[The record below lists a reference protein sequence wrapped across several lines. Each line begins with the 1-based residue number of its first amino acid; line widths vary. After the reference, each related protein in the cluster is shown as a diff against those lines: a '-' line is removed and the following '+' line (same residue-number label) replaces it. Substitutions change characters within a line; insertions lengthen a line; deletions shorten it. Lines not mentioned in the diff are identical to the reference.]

1 MGNNARTNSY
11 KYCYCLRLALT
22 HSTMIK
28 RLRPLGLLLAFVLA
42 LSPTPAQA
50 LDKLA
55 PGAIAATFQSLSDSK
70 FLADPSMILV
80 DTKTGEIVFERNST
94 QARKPASVIK
104 LLSATSVLSYI
115 DAQKVFNTNIF
126 LGTDPGTIVINGEYD
141 PWVSMIQSQAE
152 KMGRTSLPRL
162 GFNTINRYK
171 EITGK
176 KATRLKILYTGL
188 FPQDLANYQA
198 FLKKRGIRTTA
209 EKITPEDALL
219 KSADP
224 LVLSVSPTLET
235 MVKWTILWS
244 DNVLAERLARL
255 AAVTSG
261 QAFNTQGVEN
271 TFHTVLTS
279 FGIDPD
285 KIEVSDG
292 SGLSKQNRVTAK
304 AIADLL
310 MKIRNEPKYASIY
323 DGLPI
328 GGVSGTLQNRFLTTA
343 PQAVGLVHA
352 KTGTLSGTVSLA
364 GYVDSEDRQYIFV
377 AIADKIPRRY
387 SASERARD
395 TLDRILG
402 KIAAPIFPE
411 LVPVPTPVTTV

>member
-1 MGNNARTNSY
+1 
-11 KYCYCLRLALT
+11 
-22 HSTMIK
+22 MIK
-28 RLRPLGLLLAFVLA
+28 RLRPLGFLLALA
-42 LSPTPAQA
+42 LVISATPAQA
-50 LDKLA
+50 LEKLA
-55 PGAIAATFQSLSDSK
+55 PSAIPKVFQNLSNSK
-70 FLADPSMILV
+70 FLADPSMIVV
-80 DTKTGEIVFERNST
+80 DAMTGEVIFERNST

-115 DAQKVFNTNIF
+115 DSQKVFNTNIYK
-126 LGTDPGTIVINGEYD
+126 GVDPGTIVINGEYD
-141 PWVSMIQSQAE
+141 PWISMIQSQAQ

-162 GFNTINRYK
+162 GFNTINRYNELAGAEAK
-171 EITGK
+171 
-176 KATRLKILYTGL
+176 RLKILYTGL
-188 FPQDLANYQA
+188 FPQDLANLQA

-209 EKITPEDALL
+209 EKITPDDALL
-219 KSADP
+219 QSAEP
-224 LVLSVSPTLET
+224 LVLSASPTLET
-235 MVKWTILWS
+235 MVKWTLLWS
-244 DNVLAERLARL
+244 DNVLAERLALL
-255 AAVTSG
+255 AAITSG
-261 QAFNTQGVEN
+261 ETFNTQGVEN
-271 TFHTVLTS
+271 TFHTVLTN

-285 KIEVSDG
+285 KIEVADG

-310 MKIRNEPKYASIY
+310 MKIRNDPKYVSVY
-323 DGLPI
+323 EGLPI
-328 GGVSGTLQNRFLTTA
+328 GGVSGTLQKRFLTTA
-343 PQAVGLVHA
+343 PQAVGLVRG

-411 LVPVPTPVTTV
+411 LLPVTTT

>member
-1 MGNNARTNSY
+1 MGNNAWTNSC

-22 HSTMIK
+22 NSTMIK

-188 FPQDLANYQA
+188 FPQDLANFQA

-209 EKITPEDALL
+209 EKITPEDAFL

>member
-1 MGNNARTNSY
+1 
-11 KYCYCLRLALT
+11 
-22 HSTMIK
+22 MIK
-28 RLRPLGLLLAFVLA
+28 RLRPLGILLAFALA
-42 LSPTPAQA
+42 ISFTPAQA
-50 LDKLA
+50 FEKLA
-55 PGAIAATFQSLSDSK
+55 PSSIPKVFQTLSSSK

-80 DTKTGEIVFERNST
+80 DAKTGEVVFERNST
-94 QARKPASVIK
+94 QARKPASVMK
-104 LLSATSVLSYI
+104 LLSATSVLTYL
-115 DAQKVFNTNIF
+115 DAQKVFNTNIYK
-126 LGTDPGTIVINGEYD
+126 GVNPGTIVIQGEYD
-141 PWVSMIQSQAE
+141 PWISLIQSQAT
-152 KMGRTSLPRL
+152 KMDRTSLPRL
-162 GFNTINRYK
+162 GFNTINKYR

-176 KATRLKILYTGL
+176 KAKKLKILYTGL
-188 FPQDLANYQA
+188 FPQDLANLQA

-209 EKITPEDALL
+209 ERIKVDDAIVQ
-219 KSADP
+219 SAEP
-224 LVLSVSPTLET
+224 LVQSVSPTLET
-235 MVKWTILWS
+235 MVKWTLTWS

-255 AAVTSG
+255 ASVTSG
-261 QAFNTQGVEN
+261 EAFNDEGIAS
-271 TFHTVLTS
+271 TFHTVLTN

-285 KIEVSDG
+285 KLEVSDG

-304 AIADLL
+304 AIAELL
-310 MKIRNEPKYASIY
+310 IKIRNDSKFASIY

-411 LVPVPTPVTTV
+411 LIPVTTT

>member
-1 MGNNARTNSY
+1 
-11 KYCYCLRLALT
+11 
-22 HSTMIK
+22 MIN
-28 RLRPLGLLLAFVLA
+28 RLRPLGLLLAFA
-42 LSPTPAQA
+42 LTLSAAPAQA
-50 LDKLA
+50 LEKLA
-55 PGAIAATFQSLSDSK
+55 PGAIPSVFQALSNSK
-70 FLADPSMILV
+70 FLADPSMILM
-80 DTKTGEIVFERNST
+80 DAKTGEIVFERNST

-115 DAQKVFNTNIF
+115 DAQKVFNTNIYKSV
-126 LGTDPGTIVINGEYD
+126 DPGTIVINGEYD
-141 PWVSMIQSQAE
+141 PWISLIQSQAE

-162 GFNTINRYK
+162 GFNTINRYN
-171 EITGK
+171 ELTDA
-176 KATRLKILYTGL
+176 KAKRLKILYTGL
-188 FPQDLANYQA
+188 FPQDLANFQA
-198 FLKKRGIRTTA
+198 FLKKRGIRTTV
-209 EKITPEDALL
+209 ERITTEEALL
-219 KSADP
+219 QSAEP
-224 LVLSVSPTLET
+224 LVLSASPTLET
-235 MVKWTILWS
+235 MVKWTLLWS

-261 QAFNTQGVEN
+261 ERFSSEGVAV
-271 TFHTVLTS
+271 TFHTVLTN

-310 MKIRNEPKYASIY
+310 LKIRNDPKYASIY

-328 GGVSGTLQNRFLTTA
+328 GGVSGTLQKRFLTTA

-411 LVPVPTPVTTV
+411 LIPVTTT

>member
-1 MGNNARTNSY
+1 
-11 KYCYCLRLALT
+11 
-22 HSTMIK
+22 MIK
-28 RLRPLGLLLAFVLA
+28 RLRPLGFLLALA
-42 LSPTPAQA
+42 LVISATPAQA
-50 LDKLA
+50 LEKLA
-55 PGAIAATFQSLSDSK
+55 PSAIPKVFQNLSNSK
-70 FLADPSMILV
+70 FLADPSMIVV
-80 DTKTGEIVFERNST
+80 DAMTGEVIFERNST

-115 DAQKVFNTNIF
+115 DSQKVFNTNIYK
-126 LGTDPGTIVINGEYD
+126 GVDPGTIVINGEYD
-141 PWVSMIQSQAE
+141 PWISMIQSQAE

-162 GFNTINRYK
+162 GFNTINRYN
-171 EITGK
+171 ELADA
-176 KATRLKILYTGL
+176 KAKRLKILYTGL
-188 FPQDLANYQA
+188 FPQDLANLQA

-209 EKITPEDALL
+209 QKITPEDALL
-219 KSADP
+219 QSVEP

-235 MVKWTILWS
+235 MVKWTLLWS

-255 AAVTSG
+255 AAITSG
-261 QAFNTQGVEN
+261 ETFNTQGVEN
-271 TFHTVLTS
+271 TFHTVLTN

-285 KIEVSDG
+285 KIEVADG

-310 MKIRNEPKYASIY
+310 MKIRNDPKYVSVY
-323 DGLPI
+323 EGLPI
-328 GGVSGTLQNRFLTTA
+328 GGVSGTLQKRFLTTA
-343 PQAVGLVHA
+343 PQAVGLVRG

-411 LVPVPTPVTTV
+411 LLPVTTT

>member
-1 MGNNARTNSY
+1 
-11 KYCYCLRLALT
+11 
-22 HSTMIK
+22 MIK
-28 RLRPLGLLLAFVLA
+28 RLRPLGFLLALA
-42 LSPTPAQA
+42 LVISATPAQA
-50 LDKLA
+50 LEKLA
-55 PGAIAATFQSLSDSK
+55 PSAIPKVFQSLSNSK
-70 FLADPSMILV
+70 FLADPSMIVV
-80 DTKTGEIVFERNST
+80 DAMTGEVIFERNST

-115 DAQKVFNTNIF
+115 DSQKVFNTNIYK
-126 LGTDPGTIVINGEYD
+126 GVDPGTIVINGEYD
-141 PWVSMIQSQAE
+141 PWISMIQSQAQ

-162 GFNTINRYK
+162 GFNTINRYN
-171 EITGK
+171 ELAGA
-176 KATRLKILYTGL
+176 KAKRFKILYTGL
-188 FPQDLANYQA
+188 FPQDLANLQA

-209 EKITPEDALL
+209 EKITTEDALL
-219 KSADP
+219 QSAEP

-235 MVKWTILWS
+235 MVKWTLLWS

-255 AAVTSG
+255 AAITSG
-261 QAFNTQGVEN
+261 ETFNTQGVEN
-271 TFHTVLTS
+271 TFHTVLTN

-285 KIEVSDG
+285 KIEVADG

-304 AIADLL
+304 AISDLL
-310 MKIRNEPKYASIY
+310 MKIRNDPKYVSVY
-323 DGLPI
+323 EGLPI
-328 GGVSGTLQNRFLTTA
+328 GGVSGTLQKRFLTTA
-343 PQAVGLVHA
+343 PQAVGLVRG

-411 LVPVPTPVTTV
+411 LLPVTTT

>member
-1 MGNNARTNSY
+1 
-11 KYCYCLRLALT
+11 
-22 HSTMIK
+22 MIK
-28 RLRPLGLLLAFVLA
+28 RLRPLGFLLALA
-42 LSPTPAQA
+42 LVISATPAQA
-50 LDKLA
+50 LEKLA
-55 PGAIAATFQSLSDSK
+55 PSAIPKVFQSLSNSK
-70 FLADPSMILV
+70 FLADPSMIVV
-80 DTKTGEIVFERNST
+80 DAMTGEVIFERNST

-115 DAQKVFNTNIF
+115 DSQKVFNTNIYK
-126 LGTDPGTIVINGEYD
+126 GVDPGTIVINGEYD
-141 PWVSMIQSQAE
+141 PWISMIQSQAE

-162 GFNTINRYK
+162 GFNTINRYNELAGAEAK
-171 EITGK
+171 
-176 KATRLKILYTGL
+176 RLKVLYTGL
-188 FPQDLANYQA
+188 FPQDLANLQA
-198 FLKKRGIRTTA
+198 FLKKRGIRTTV

-219 KSADP
+219 QSAEP

-235 MVKWTILWS
+235 MVKWTLLWS

-255 AAVTSG
+255 AAITSG
-261 QAFNTQGVEN
+261 ETFNTQGVEN
-271 TFHTVLTS
+271 TFHTVLTN

-285 KIEVSDG
+285 KIEVADG

-310 MKIRNEPKYASIY
+310 MKIRNDPKYVSVY
-323 DGLPI
+323 EGLPI
-328 GGVSGTLQNRFLTTA
+328 GGVSGTLQKRFLTTA
-343 PQAVGLVHA
+343 PQAVGLVRG

-411 LVPVPTPVTTV
+411 LLPVTTT

>member
-1 MGNNARTNSY
+1 
-11 KYCYCLRLALT
+11 
-22 HSTMIK
+22 MIK
-28 RLRPLGLLLAFVLA
+28 RLRPLGFLLALA
-42 LSPTPAQA
+42 LVISAAPAQA
-50 LDKLA
+50 LEKLA
-55 PGAIAATFQSLSDSK
+55 PSAIPKVFQSLSNSK
-70 FLADPSMILV
+70 FLADPSMIVV
-80 DTKTGEIVFERNST
+80 DAMTGEVIFERNST

-115 DAQKVFNTNIF
+115 DSQKVFNTNIYK
-126 LGTDPGTIVINGEYD
+126 GVDPGTIVINGEYD
-141 PWVSMIQSQAE
+141 PWISMIQSQAE

-162 GFNTINRYK
+162 GFNTINRYN
-171 EITGK
+171 ELAG
-176 KATRLKILYTGL
+176 AEARRLKILYTGL
-188 FPQDLANYQA
+188 FPQDLANLQA

-209 EKITPEDALL
+209 EKITAEDALL
-219 KSADP
+219 QSAEP
-224 LVLSVSPTLET
+224 LVLSASPTLET
-235 MVKWTILWS
+235 MVKWTLLWS

-255 AAVTSG
+255 AAITSG
-261 QAFNTQGVEN
+261 ETFNTQGVEN
-271 TFHTVLTS
+271 TFHTVLTN

-285 KIEVSDG
+285 KIEVADG

-310 MKIRNEPKYASIY
+310 MKIRNDPKYVSVY
-323 DGLPI
+323 EGLPI
-328 GGVSGTLQNRFLTTA
+328 GGVSGTLQKRFLTTA
-343 PQAVGLVHA
+343 PQAVGLVRG

-411 LVPVPTPVTTV
+411 LLPVTTT

>member
-1 MGNNARTNSY
+1 
-11 KYCYCLRLALT
+11 
-22 HSTMIK
+22 MIK
-28 RLRPLGLLLAFVLA
+28 RLRPLGLLLAFALA
-42 LSPTPAQA
+42 LSAVPAQA
-50 LDKLA
+50 LEKLA
-55 PGAIAATFQSLSDSK
+55 PSAIPKVFQSLSNSK

-80 DTKTGEIVFERNST
+80 DAKTGEVVFERNST

-115 DAQKVFNTNIF
+115 DGQRVFNTNVYK
-126 LGTDPGTIVINGEYD
+126 GVDPGTIVINGEYD
-141 PWVSMIQSQAE
+141 PWISMIQSQAV

-162 GFNTINRYK
+162 GFNTINRYN
-171 EITGK
+171 EITQGNAK
-176 KATRLKILYTGL
+176 RLKILYTGL
-188 FPQDLANYQA
+188 FPQDLANFQA
-198 FLKKRGIRTTA
+198 FLKKRGIRTTV
-209 EKITPEDALL
+209 ERITAEDALL
-219 KSADP
+219 QSAEP
-224 LVLSVSPTLET
+224 LVLSASPTLET
-235 MVKWTILWS
+235 MVKWTLLWS

-261 QAFNTQGVEN
+261 EKFSTQGVAD
-271 TFHTVLTS
+271 TFHTVLTN

-285 KIEVSDG
+285 KMEVADG

-310 MKIRNEPKYASIY
+310 MKIRNDPKYVSVY
-323 DGLPI
+323 EGLPI
-328 GGVSGTLQNRFLTTA
+328 GGVSGTLQKRFLTTA
-343 PQAVGLVHA
+343 PQAVGLVRG

-364 GYVDSEDRQYIFV
+364 GYVDAEDRQYIFV

-402 KIAAPIFPE
+402 KIATPIFPE
-411 LVPVPTPVTTV
+411 VIPVITTVPTM

>member
-1 MGNNARTNSY
+1 MGNPAWFNAY
-11 KYCYCLRLALT
+11 KYCYRYSLALIN
-22 HSTMIK
+22 SQMIK
-28 RLRPLGLLLAFVLA
+28 RLRPLGLLLAFALA
-42 LSPTPAQA
+42 IAASPAQA

-55 PGAIAATFQSLSDSK
+55 PGAIAATFQTLSDSK

-80 DTKTGEIVFERNST
+80 DTKTGEVVFERNST

-115 DAQKVFNTNIF
+115 DAQKVFNTNIY
-126 LGTDPGTIVINGEYD
+126 LGADPGTIVINGEYD
-141 PWVSMIQSQAE
+141 PWISLIQLQAE

-162 GFNTINRYK
+162 GFNTINQYR
-171 EITGK
+171 ELTGK
-176 KATRLKILYTGL
+176 KASRLKILYTGL
-188 FPQDLANYQA
+188 FPQDLVNFQA

-209 EKITPEDALL
+209 EKISPEEAAAQ
-219 KSADP
+219 STDP

-235 MVKWTILWS
+235 MVKWTLTWS
-244 DNVLAERLARL
+244 DNVLAEKLARL

-261 QAFNTQGVEN
+261 ETFNDEGVAI

-285 KIEVSDG
+285 KLEVADG

-310 MKIRNEPKYASIY
+310 MKIRNDPKFASIY

-343 PQAVGLVHA
+343 PQAVGLVRA
-352 KTGTLSGTVSLA
+352 KTGTLSGTISLA

-411 LVPVPTPVTTV
+411 LVPVPVTTS

>member
-1 MGNNARTNSY
+1 
-11 KYCYCLRLALT
+11 
-22 HSTMIK
+22 MIK
-28 RLRPLGLLLAFVLA
+28 RLRPLGLLLAFALA
-42 LSPTPAQA
+42 LSAVPAQA
-50 LDKLA
+50 LEKLA
-55 PGAIAATFQSLSDSK
+55 PSAIPKVFQSLSNSK

-80 DTKTGEIVFERNST
+80 DAKTGEVVFERNST

-115 DAQKVFNTNIF
+115 DGQRVFNTNVYK
-126 LGTDPGTIVINGEYD
+126 GVDPGTIVINGQYD
-141 PWVSMIQSQAE
+141 PWISMIQSQAV

-162 GFNTINRYK
+162 GFNTINRYN
-171 EITGK
+171 EITQGK
-176 KATRLKILYTGL
+176 AKRLKILYTGL
-188 FPQDLANYQA
+188 FPQDLSNFQA
-198 FLKKRGIRTTA
+198 FLKKRGIRTTV
-209 EKITPEDALL
+209 ERITAEDALMQ
-219 KSADP
+219 SAEP
-224 LVLSVSPTLET
+224 LVLSSSPTLET
-235 MVKWTILWS
+235 MVKWTLLWS

-261 QAFNTQGVEN
+261 EKFSTQGVAD
-271 TFHTVLTS
+271 TFHTVLTN

-285 KIEVSDG
+285 KMEVADG

-310 MKIRNEPKYASIY
+310 MKIRNDPKYVSVY
-323 DGLPI
+323 EGLPI
-328 GGVSGTLQNRFLTTA
+328 GGVSGTLQKRFLTTA
-343 PQAVGLVHA
+343 PQAVGLVRG

-411 LVPVPTPVTTV
+411 VVPVITPVPTM

>member
-1 MGNNARTNSY
+1 
-11 KYCYCLRLALT
+11 
-22 HSTMIK
+22 MIK
-28 RLRPLGLLLAFVLA
+28 RLRPLGFLLALA
-42 LSPTPAQA
+42 LVISATPAQA
-50 LDKLA
+50 LEKLA
-55 PGAIAATFQSLSDSK
+55 PSAIPKVFQNLSNSK
-70 FLADPSMILV
+70 FLADPSMIVV
-80 DTKTGEIVFERNST
+80 DAMTGEVIFERNST

-115 DAQKVFNTNIF
+115 DSQKVFNTNIYK
-126 LGTDPGTIVINGEYD
+126 GVDPGTIVINGEYD
-141 PWVSMIQSQAE
+141 PWISMIQSQAE

-162 GFNTINRYK
+162 GFNTINRYNELAGAEAK
-171 EITGK
+171 
-176 KATRLKILYTGL
+176 RLKVLYTGL
-188 FPQDLANYQA
+188 FPQDLANLQA

-209 EKITPEDALL
+209 EKITAEDALL
-219 KSADP
+219 QSAEP
-224 LVLSVSPTLET
+224 LVLSASPTLET
-235 MVKWTILWS
+235 MVKWTLLWS

-255 AAVTSG
+255 AAITSG
-261 QAFNTQGVEN
+261 ETFNTQGVEN
-271 TFHTVLTS
+271 TFHTVLTN

-285 KIEVSDG
+285 KIEVADG

-310 MKIRNEPKYASIY
+310 MKIRNDPKYVSVY
-323 DGLPI
+323 EGLPI
-328 GGVSGTLQNRFLTTA
+328 GGVSGTLQKRFLTTA
-343 PQAVGLVHA
+343 PQAVGLVRG

-411 LVPVPTPVTTV
+411 LLPVTTT

>member
-1 MGNNARTNSY
+1 
-11 KYCYCLRLALT
+11 
-22 HSTMIK
+22 MIK
-28 RLRPLGLLLAFVLA
+28 RLRPLGYLLALA
-42 LSPTPAQA
+42 LVISATPAQA
-50 LDKLA
+50 LEKLA
-55 PGAIAATFQSLSDSK
+55 PSAIPKVFQSLSNSK
-70 FLADPSMILV
+70 FLADPSMIVV
-80 DTKTGEIVFERNST
+80 DAMTGEVIFERNST

-115 DAQKVFNTNIF
+115 DSQKVFNTNIYK
-126 LGTDPGTIVINGEYD
+126 GVDPGTIVINGEYD
-141 PWVSMIQSQAE
+141 PWISMIQSQAQ

-162 GFNTINRYK
+162 GFNTINRYNELAGAEAK
-171 EITGK
+171 
-176 KATRLKILYTGL
+176 RLKILYTGL
-188 FPQDLANYQA
+188 FPQDLANLQA

-209 EKITPEDALL
+209 EKITAEDALL
-219 KSADP
+219 QSAEP

-235 MVKWTILWS
+235 MVKWTLLWS

-255 AAVTSG
+255 AAITSG
-261 QAFNTQGVEN
+261 ETFNTQGVEN
-271 TFHTVLTS
+271 TFHTVLTN

-285 KIEVSDG
+285 KIEVADG

-310 MKIRNEPKYASIY
+310 MKIRNDPKYVSVY
-323 DGLPI
+323 EGLPI
-328 GGVSGTLQNRFLTTA
+328 GGVSGTLQKRFLTTA
-343 PQAVGLVHA
+343 PQAVGLVRG

-411 LVPVPTPVTTV
+411 LLPVTTT

>member
-1 MGNNARTNSY
+1 
-11 KYCYCLRLALT
+11 
-22 HSTMIK
+22 MIK
-28 RLRPLGLLLAFVLA
+28 RLRPRGFLLALA
-42 LSPTPAQA
+42 LVISATPAQA
-50 LDKLA
+50 LEKLA
-55 PGAIAATFQSLSDSK
+55 PSAIPKVFQSLSNSK
-70 FLADPSMILV
+70 FLADPSMIVV
-80 DTKTGEIVFERNST
+80 DAMTGEVIFERNST

-115 DAQKVFNTNIF
+115 DSQKVFNTNIYK
-126 LGTDPGTIVINGEYD
+126 GVDPGTIVINGEYD
-141 PWVSMIQSQAE
+141 PWISMIQSQAQ

-162 GFNTINRYK
+162 GFNTINRYN
-171 EITGK
+171 ELAG
-176 KATRLKILYTGL
+176 AEARRLKILYTGL
-188 FPQDLANYQA
+188 FPQDLANLQA

-209 EKITPEDALL
+209 EKITAEDALL
-219 KSADP
+219 QSAEP
-224 LVLSVSPTLET
+224 LVLSASPTLET
-235 MVKWTILWS
+235 MVKWTLLWS

-255 AAVTSG
+255 AAITSG
-261 QAFNTQGVEN
+261 ETFNTQGVEN
-271 TFHTVLTS
+271 TFHTVLTN

-285 KIEVSDG
+285 KIEVADG

-310 MKIRNEPKYASIY
+310 MKIRNDPKYVSVY
-323 DGLPI
+323 EGLPI
-328 GGVSGTLQNRFLTTA
+328 GGVSGTLQKRFLTTA
-343 PQAVGLVHA
+343 PQAVGLVRG

-411 LVPVPTPVTTV
+411 LLPVTTT

>member
-1 MGNNARTNSY
+1 
-11 KYCYCLRLALT
+11 
-22 HSTMIK
+22 MIK
-28 RLRPLGLLLAFVLA
+28 RLRPLGFLLALA
-42 LSPTPAQA
+42 LVISATPAQA
-50 LDKLA
+50 LEKLA
-55 PGAIAATFQSLSDSK
+55 PSAIPKVFQNLSNSK
-70 FLADPSMILV
+70 FLADPSMIVV
-80 DTKTGEIVFERNST
+80 DAMTGEVIFERNST

-115 DAQKVFNTNIF
+115 DSQKVFNTNIYK
-126 LGTDPGTIVINGEYD
+126 GVDPGTIVINGEYD
-141 PWVSMIQSQAE
+141 PWISMIQSQAE

-162 GFNTINRYK
+162 GFNTINRYNELAGADAK
-171 EITGK
+171 
-176 KATRLKILYTGL
+176 RLKILYTGL
-188 FPQDLANYQA
+188 FPQDLANLQA

-219 KSADP
+219 QSAEP
-224 LVLSVSPTLET
+224 LVLSASPTLET
-235 MVKWTILWS
+235 MVKWTLLWS

-255 AAVTSG
+255 AAITSG
-261 QAFNTQGVEN
+261 ETFNTQGVEN
-271 TFHTVLTS
+271 TFHTVLTN

-285 KIEVSDG
+285 KIEVADG
-292 SGLSKQNRVTAK
+292 SGLSKQHRVTAK

-310 MKIRNEPKYASIY
+310 MKIRNDPKYVSVY
-323 DGLPI
+323 EGLPI
-328 GGVSGTLQNRFLTTA
+328 GGVSGTLQKRFLTTA
-343 PQAVGLVHA
+343 PQAVGLVRG

-411 LVPVPTPVTTV
+411 LLPVTTT

>member
-1 MGNNARTNSY
+1 
-11 KYCYCLRLALT
+11 
-22 HSTMIK
+22 MIK
-28 RLRPLGLLLAFVLA
+28 RLRPLGILLAFALA
-42 LSPTPAQA
+42 ISFTPAQA
-50 LDKLA
+50 FEKLA
-55 PGAIAATFQSLSDSK
+55 PSSIPKVFQTLSSSK

-80 DTKTGEIVFERNST
+80 DSRTGEVVFERNST
-94 QARKPASVIK
+94 QARKPASVMK
-104 LLSATSVLSYI
+104 LLSATSVLTYL
-115 DAQKVFNTNIF
+115 DAQKVFNTNIYK
-126 LGTDPGTIVINGEYD
+126 GVNPGTIVIQGEYD
-141 PWVSMIQSQAE
+141 PWISLIQSQAT
-152 KMGRTSLPRL
+152 KMDRTSLPRL
-162 GFNTINRYK
+162 GFNTINKYR

-176 KATRLKILYTGL
+176 KAKKLKILYTGL
-188 FPQDLANYQA
+188 FPQDLANLQA

-209 EKITPEDALL
+209 ERIKVDDAIVQ
-219 KSADP
+219 SAEP
-224 LVLSVSPTLET
+224 LVQSVSPTLET
-235 MVKWTILWS
+235 MVKWTLTWS

-255 AAVTSG
+255 ASVTSG
-261 QAFNTQGVEN
+261 EAFNDEGIAS
-271 TFHTVLTS
+271 TFHTVLTN

-285 KIEVSDG
+285 KLEVSDG

-304 AIADLL
+304 AIAELL
-310 MKIRNEPKYASIY
+310 IKIRNDSKFASIY

-411 LVPVPTPVTTV
+411 LIPVTTT

>member
-1 MGNNARTNSY
+1 
-11 KYCYCLRLALT
+11 
-22 HSTMIK
+22 MIK
-28 RLRPLGLLLAFVLA
+28 RLRPLGFLLALA
-42 LSPTPAQA
+42 LVISASPAQA
-50 LDKLA
+50 LEKLA
-55 PGAIAATFQSLSDSK
+55 PSAIPKVFQSLSNSK
-70 FLADPSMILV
+70 FLADPSMIVV
-80 DTKTGEIVFERNST
+80 DAMTGEVVFERNST

-115 DAQKVFNTNIF
+115 DSQKVFNTNIYK
-126 LGTDPGTIVINGEYD
+126 GVDPGTIVINGEYD
-141 PWVSMIQSQAE
+141 PWISMIQSQAQ

-162 GFNTINRYK
+162 GFNTINRYNELAGAEAK
-171 EITGK
+171 
-176 KATRLKILYTGL
+176 RLKILYTGL
-188 FPQDLANYQA
+188 FPQDLANLQA

-209 EKITPEDALL
+209 EKITPDDALL
-219 KSADP
+219 QSAEP
-224 LVLSVSPTLET
+224 LVLSASPTLET
-235 MVKWTILWS
+235 MVKWTLLWS

-255 AAVTSG
+255 AAITSG
-261 QAFNTQGVEN
+261 ETFNTQGVEN
-271 TFHTVLTS
+271 TFHTVLTN

-285 KIEVSDG
+285 KIEVADG

-310 MKIRNEPKYASIY
+310 MKIRNDPKYVSVY
-323 DGLPI
+323 EGLPI
-328 GGVSGTLQNRFLTTA
+328 GGVSGTLQKRFLTTA
-343 PQAVGLVHA
+343 PQAVGLVRG

-411 LVPVPTPVTTV
+411 LLPVTTT

>member
-1 MGNNARTNSY
+1 
-11 KYCYCLRLALT
+11 
-22 HSTMIK
+22 MIK
-28 RLRPLGLLLAFVLA
+28 RLRPLGLLLAFALA
-42 LSPTPAQA
+42 LSAAPAQA
-50 LDKLA
+50 LEKLA
-55 PGAIAATFQSLSDSK
+55 PGAIPSVFQALSNSK
-70 FLADPSMILV
+70 FLADPSMILM
-80 DTKTGEIVFERNST
+80 DAKTGEIVFERNST

-115 DAQKVFNTNIF
+115 DAQKVFNTNIYKSVN
-126 LGTDPGTIVINGEYD
+126 PGTIVINGEYD
-141 PWVSMIQSQAE
+141 PWISLIQSQAE

-162 GFNTINRYK
+162 GFNTINRYN
-171 EITGK
+171 ELTDA
-176 KATRLKILYTGL
+176 KAKRLKILYTGL
-188 FPQDLANYQA
+188 FPQDLANFQA
-198 FLKKRGIRTTA
+198 FLKKRGIRTTV
-209 EKITPEDALL
+209 ERITTEEALL
-219 KSADP
+219 QSAEP
-224 LVLSVSPTLET
+224 LVLSASPTLET
-235 MVKWTILWS
+235 MIKWMLLWS

-261 QAFNTQGVEN
+261 ERFSSEGMAV
-271 TFHTVLTS
+271 TFRTVLTN

-285 KIEVSDG
+285 KIAVSDG
-292 SGLSKQNRVTAK
+292 SGLSKQNRVTAR

-310 MKIRNEPKYASIY
+310 LKIRNDPKYASIY

-328 GGVSGTLQNRFLTTA
+328 GGVSGTLQKRFLTTA

-411 LVPVPTPVTTV
+411 LVPITTT

>member
-1 MGNNARTNSY
+1 
-11 KYCYCLRLALT
+11 
-22 HSTMIK
+22 
-28 RLRPLGLLLAFVLA
+28 
-42 LSPTPAQA
+42 
-50 LDKLA
+50 
-55 PGAIAATFQSLSDSK
+55 
-70 FLADPSMILV
+70 MILV
-80 DTKTGEIVFERNST
+80 DTKTGEVVFERNST

-115 DAQKVFNTNIF
+115 DAQKVFNTNIYK
-126 LGTDPGTIVINGEYD
+126 GVDPGTIVINGEYD
-141 PWVSMIQSQAE
+141 PWISLIQSQAE

-162 GFNTINRYK
+162 GFNTINQYT
-171 EITGK
+171 ELNGK
-176 KATRLKILYTGL
+176 KPSRLKILYTGL
-188 FPQDLANYQA
+188 FPQDLVNLQA

-209 EKITPEDALL
+209 EKITAEDALMQ
-219 KSADP
+219 SADP

-235 MVKWTILWS
+235 MIKWTLLWS

-261 QAFNTQGVEN
+261 EQFNDKGIEV
-271 TFHTVLTS
+271 TFHTVLTN

-304 AIADLL
+304 AMADLL
-310 MKIRNEPKYASIY
+310 MKIRNDPKYASIY

-411 LVPVPTPVTTV
+411 LIPVTTT

>member
-1 MGNNARTNSY
+1 
-11 KYCYCLRLALT
+11 
-22 HSTMIK
+22 MIK
-28 RLRPLGLLLAFVLA
+28 RLRPLGLLLALA
-42 LSPTPAQA
+42 LVLSVIPAQA
-50 LDKLA
+50 FGQLT
-55 PGAIAATFQSLSDSK
+55 PSAIPAVFQALSDSK

-80 DTKTGEIVFERNST
+80 DTKTGEVIFERNST

-104 LLSATSVLSYI
+104 LLSTTSVLSYI
-115 DAQKVFNTNIF
+115 DAQKVFNTNIY
-126 LGTDPGTIVINGEYD
+126 LGTSPGTIVINGEYD
-141 PWVSMIQSQAE
+141 PWISLIADQAT

-162 GFNTINRYK
+162 GFNTINQYK
-171 EITGK
+171 TLTGK
-176 KATRLKILYTGL
+176 NATRLKILYTGL
-188 FPQDLANYQA
+188 FPQDLVNFQA
-198 FLKKRGIRTTA
+198 FLKKRGVKTTA
-209 EKITPEDALL
+209 ERITPEEALTQ
-219 KSADP
+219 SADP
-224 LVLSVSPTLET
+224 LVLSVSPTLDT
-235 MVKWTILWS
+235 MVKWTLTWS

-255 AAVTSG
+255 AAITSG
-261 QAFNTQGVEN
+261 EEFNDKGIAV
-271 TFHTVLTS
+271 TFHKVLTN

-285 KIEVSDG
+285 KLEVSDG

-310 MKIRNEPKYASIY
+310 MKIRNVPQFASIY

-328 GGVSGTLQNRFLTTA
+328 GGVSGTLQDRFLKTA

-352 KTGTLSGTVSLA
+352 KTGTLSGTISLA

-411 LVPVPTPVTTV
+411 LLPVPVPVTS

>member
-1 MGNNARTNSY
+1 MT
-11 KYCYCLRLALT
+11 
-22 HSTMIK
+22 K
-28 RLRPLGLLLAFVLA
+28 RLRPLGILLAFALA
-42 LSPTPAQA
+42 ISAAPAQA
-50 LDKLA
+50 LDKIA
-55 PGAIAATFQSLSDSK
+55 PAAIPAVFQSLSDSK

-80 DTKTGEIVFERNST
+80 DSKTGEVVFERNST

-104 LLSATSVLSYI
+104 LLSATSVLNYI
-115 DAQKVFNTNIF
+115 DAQKVFNTNIYK
-126 LGTDPGTIVINGEYD
+126 GVDPGTIVINGEYD
-141 PWVSMIQSQAE
+141 PWISLIQTQAE
-152 KMGRTSLPRL
+152 KMGRTSLLRL
-162 GFNTINRYK
+162 GFNTINQYT
-171 EITGK
+171 ELNGK
-176 KATRLKILYTGL
+176 KPSRLKILYTGV
-188 FPQDLANYQA
+188 FPQDLTNFQA
-198 FLKKRGIRTTA
+198 FLKKRGIRTTV

-219 KSADP
+219 KSAEP

-235 MVKWTILWS
+235 MVKWTLLWS

-261 QAFNTQGVEN
+261 EAFNEKGVER
-271 TFHTVLTS
+271 TFHTVLTG

-310 MKIRNEPKYASIY
+310 IKIRNEPKYASIY

-411 LVPVPTPVTTV
+411 LVPVATPITT

>member
-1 MGNNARTNSY
+1 
-11 KYCYCLRLALT
+11 
-22 HSTMIK
+22 MIK
-28 RLRPLGLLLAFVLA
+28 RLRPLGFLLALA
-42 LSPTPAQA
+42 LVISATPAQA
-50 LDKLA
+50 LEKLA
-55 PGAIAATFQSLSDSK
+55 PSAIPKVFQNLSNSK
-70 FLADPSMILV
+70 FLADPSMIVV
-80 DTKTGEIVFERNST
+80 DAMTGEVIFERNST

-115 DAQKVFNTNIF
+115 DSQKVFNTNIYK
-126 LGTDPGTIVINGEYD
+126 GVDPGTIVINGEYD
-141 PWVSMIQSQAE
+141 PWISMIQSQAE

-162 GFNTINRYK
+162 GFNTINRYN
-171 EITGK
+171 ELAG
-176 KATRLKILYTGL
+176 AEARRLKILYTGL
-188 FPQDLANYQA
+188 FPQDLANLQA

-209 EKITPEDALL
+209 EKITAEDALL
-219 KSADP
+219 QSAEP
-224 LVLSVSPTLET
+224 LVLSASPTLET
-235 MVKWTILWS
+235 MVKWTLLWS

-255 AAVTSG
+255 AAITSG
-261 QAFNTQGVEN
+261 ETFNTQGVEN
-271 TFHTVLTS
+271 TFHTVLTN

-285 KIEVSDG
+285 KIEVADG

-310 MKIRNEPKYASIY
+310 MKIRNDPKYVSVY
-323 DGLPI
+323 EGLPI
-328 GGVSGTLQNRFLTTA
+328 GGVSGTLQKRFLTTA
-343 PQAVGLVHA
+343 PQAVGLVRG

-411 LVPVPTPVTTV
+411 LLPVTTT

>member
-1 MGNNARTNSY
+1 M
-11 KYCYCLRLALT
+11 
-22 HSTMIK
+22 
-28 RLRPLGLLLAFVLA
+28 RPLGFLLALA
-42 LSPTPAQA
+42 LVISATPAQA
-50 LDKLA
+50 LEKLA
-55 PGAIAATFQSLSDSK
+55 PSAIPKVFQNLSDSK
-70 FLADPSMILV
+70 FLADPSMIVV
-80 DTKTGEIVFERNST
+80 DAMTGEIIFERNST

-115 DAQKVFNTNIF
+115 DSQKVFNTNIYK
-126 LGTDPGTIVINGEYD
+126 GVDPGTIVINGEYD
-141 PWVSMIQSQAE
+141 PWISMIQSQAE

-162 GFNTINRYK
+162 GFNTINRYNELTQSNAK
-171 EITGK
+171 
-176 KATRLKILYTGL
+176 RLKILYTGL
-188 FPQDLANYQA
+188 FPQDLANLQA

-209 EKITPEDALL
+209 EKITAEDALL
-219 KSADP
+219 QSAEP
-224 LVLSVSPTLET
+224 LVLSASPTLET
-235 MVKWTILWS
+235 MVKWTLLWS

-255 AAVTSG
+255 AAITSG
-261 QAFNTQGVEN
+261 ETFNTQGVAD
-271 TFHTVLTS
+271 TFHTVLTN

-285 KIEVSDG
+285 KIEVADG

-310 MKIRNEPKYASIY
+310 MKIRNDPKYVSVY
-323 DGLPI
+323 EGLPI
-328 GGVSGTLQNRFLTTA
+328 GGVSGTLQKRFLTTA
-343 PQAVGLVHA
+343 PQAVGLVRG

-411 LVPVPTPVTTV
+411 LLPVTTT

>member
-1 MGNNARTNSY
+1 
-11 KYCYCLRLALT
+11 
-22 HSTMIK
+22 MIK
-28 RLRPLGLLLAFVLA
+28 RLRPLGYLLALA
-42 LSPTPAQA
+42 LVISAAPAQA
-50 LDKLA
+50 LEKLA
-55 PGAIAATFQSLSDSK
+55 PSAIPKVFQNLSNSK
-70 FLADPSMILV
+70 FLADPSMIVV
-80 DTKTGEIVFERNST
+80 DAMTGEVIFERNST

-115 DAQKVFNTNIF
+115 DSQKVFNTNIYK
-126 LGTDPGTIVINGEYD
+126 GVDPGTIVINGEYD
-141 PWVSMIQSQAE
+141 PWISMIQSQAE

-162 GFNTINRYK
+162 GFNTINRYN
-171 EITGK
+171 ELAG
-176 KATRLKILYTGL
+176 AEARRLKILYTGL
-188 FPQDLANYQA
+188 FPQDLANLQA

-209 EKITPEDALL
+209 EKITAEDALL
-219 KSADP
+219 QSAEP
-224 LVLSVSPTLET
+224 LVLSASPTLET
-235 MVKWTILWS
+235 MVKWTLLWS

-255 AAVTSG
+255 AAITSG
-261 QAFNTQGVEN
+261 ETFNIQGVAD
-271 TFHTVLTS
+271 TFHTVLTN

-285 KIEVSDG
+285 KIEVADG

-310 MKIRNEPKYASIY
+310 MKIRNDPKYVSVY
-323 DGLPI
+323 EGLPI
-328 GGVSGTLQNRFLTTA
+328 GGVSGTLQKRFLTTA
-343 PQAVGLVHA
+343 PQAVGLVRG

-411 LVPVPTPVTTV
+411 LLPVTTT

>member
-1 MGNNARTNSY
+1 
-11 KYCYCLRLALT
+11 
-22 HSTMIK
+22 MIK
-28 RLRPLGLLLAFVLA
+28 RLRPLGFLLALA
-42 LSPTPAQA
+42 LVISATPAQA
-50 LDKLA
+50 LEKLA
-55 PGAIAATFQSLSDSK
+55 PSAIPKVFQNLSNSK
-70 FLADPSMILV
+70 FLADPSMIVV
-80 DTKTGEIVFERNST
+80 DAMTGEVIFERNST

-115 DAQKVFNTNIF
+115 DSQKVFNTNIYK
-126 LGTDPGTIVINGEYD
+126 GVDPGTIVINGEYD
-141 PWVSMIQSQAE
+141 PWISMIQSQAE

-162 GFNTINRYK
+162 GFNTINRYNELAGAEAK
-171 EITGK
+171 
-176 KATRLKILYTGL
+176 RLKILYTGL
-188 FPQDLANYQA
+188 FPQDLANLQA

-219 KSADP
+219 QSAEP
-224 LVLSVSPTLET
+224 LVLSASPTLET
-235 MVKWTILWS
+235 MVKWTLLWS

-255 AAVTSG
+255 AAITSG
-261 QAFNTQGVEN
+261 ETFNTQGVEN
-271 TFHTVLTS
+271 TFHTVLTN

-285 KIEVSDG
+285 KIEVADG

-310 MKIRNEPKYASIY
+310 MKIRNDPKYVSVY
-323 DGLPI
+323 EGLPI
-328 GGVSGTLQNRFLTTA
+328 GGVSGTLQKRFLTTA
-343 PQAVGLVHA
+343 PQAVGLVRG

-411 LVPVPTPVTTV
+411 LLPVTTT

>member
-1 MGNNARTNSY
+1 
-11 KYCYCLRLALT
+11 
-22 HSTMIK
+22 MIK

-141 PWVSMIQSQAE
+141 PWISMIQSQAE

>member
-1 MGNNARTNSY
+1 
-11 KYCYCLRLALT
+11 
-22 HSTMIK
+22 MIK
-28 RLRPLGLLLAFVLA
+28 RLRPLGFLLALA
-42 LSPTPAQA
+42 LVISATPAQA
-50 LDKLA
+50 LEKLA
-55 PGAIAATFQSLSDSK
+55 PSAIPKVFQNLSNSK
-70 FLADPSMILV
+70 FLADPSMIVV
-80 DTKTGEIVFERNST
+80 DAMTGEVIFERNST

-115 DAQKVFNTNIF
+115 DSQKVFNTNIYK
-126 LGTDPGTIVINGEYD
+126 GVDPGTIVINGEYD
-141 PWVSMIQSQAE
+141 PWISMIQSQAQ

-162 GFNTINRYK
+162 GFNTINRYN
-171 EITGK
+171 ELAG
-176 KATRLKILYTGL
+176 AEARRLKILYTGL
-188 FPQDLANYQA
+188 FPQDLANLQA

-209 EKITPEDALL
+209 EKITPDDALL
-219 KSADP
+219 QSAEP
-224 LVLSVSPTLET
+224 LVLSASPTLET
-235 MVKWTILWS
+235 MVKWTLLWS

-255 AAVTSG
+255 AAITSG
-261 QAFNTQGVEN
+261 ETFNTQGVEN
-271 TFHTVLTS
+271 TFHTVLTN

-285 KIEVSDG
+285 KIEVADG

-310 MKIRNEPKYASIY
+310 MKIRNDPKYVSVY
-323 DGLPI
+323 EGLPI
-328 GGVSGTLQNRFLTTA
+328 GGVSGTLQKRFLTTA
-343 PQAVGLVHA
+343 PQAVGLVRG

-411 LVPVPTPVTTV
+411 LLPVTTT

>member
-1 MGNNARTNSY
+1 
-11 KYCYCLRLALT
+11 
-22 HSTMIK
+22 MIK
-28 RLRPLGLLLAFVLA
+28 RLRPLGFLLALA
-42 LSPTPAQA
+42 LVISATPAQA
-50 LDKLA
+50 LEKLA
-55 PGAIAATFQSLSDSK
+55 PSAIPKVFQSLSNSK
-70 FLADPSMILV
+70 FLADPSMIVV
-80 DTKTGEIVFERNST
+80 DAMTGEVIFERNST

-115 DAQKVFNTNIF
+115 DSQKVFNTNIYK
-126 LGTDPGTIVINGEYD
+126 GVDPGTIVIKGEYD
-141 PWVSMIQSQAE
+141 PWISMIQSQAE

-162 GFNTINRYK
+162 GFNTINRYNELADAEAK
-171 EITGK
+171 
-176 KATRLKILYTGL
+176 RLKILYTGL
-188 FPQDLANYQA
+188 FPQDLANLQA

-219 KSADP
+219 QSAEP
-224 LVLSVSPTLET
+224 LVLSASPTLET
-235 MVKWTILWS
+235 MVKWTLLWS

-255 AAVTSG
+255 AAITSG
-261 QAFNTQGVEN
+261 ETFNTQGVEN
-271 TFHTVLTS
+271 TFHTVLTN

-285 KIEVSDG
+285 KIEVADG

-310 MKIRNEPKYASIY
+310 MKIRNDPKYVSVY
-323 DGLPI
+323 EGLPI
-328 GGVSGTLQNRFLTTA
+328 GGVSGTLQKRFLTTA
-343 PQAVGLVHA
+343 PQAVGLVRG

-411 LVPVPTPVTTV
+411 LLPVTTT

>member
-1 MGNNARTNSY
+1 MGDPAWSNAY
-11 KYCYCLRLALT
+11 KYYYRYSLALINFQ
-22 HSTMIK
+22 MIK
-28 RLRPLGLLLAFVLA
+28 GLRPLGLLLAFALA
-42 LSPTPAQA
+42 LFATPAQA
-50 LDKLA
+50 YDKLT
-55 PGAIAATFQSLSDSK
+55 PSAIPVVFQSLSDSK

-80 DTKTGEIVFERNST
+80 DTKTGEVIFERNST

-115 DAQKVFNTNIF
+115 DAQKVFNTNIY

-141 PWVSMIQSQAE
+141 PWISLIQGQAE

-162 GFNTINRYK
+162 GFNTINQYK
-171 EITGK
+171 ELTGK

-188 FPQDLANYQA
+188 FPQDLVNFQA
-198 FLKKRGIRTTA
+198 FLKKRGVRTTA
-209 EKITPEDALL
+209 EKISPEEAAAQ
-219 KSADP
+219 STDP

-235 MVKWTILWS
+235 MVKWTLTWS
-244 DNVLAERLARL
+244 DNVLAEKLARL

-261 QAFNTQGVEN
+261 ETFNDEGVAT

-285 KIEVSDG
+285 KIEVADG

-304 AIADLL
+304 AMADLL
-310 MKIRNEPKYASIY
+310 MKIRHEPKYACIY

-352 KTGTLSGTVSLA
+352 KTGTLSGTISLA

-411 LVPVPTPVTTV
+411 LVPVTTPITS

>member
-1 MGNNARTNSY
+1 
-11 KYCYCLRLALT
+11 
-22 HSTMIK
+22 MIK

>member
-1 MGNNARTNSY
+1 
-11 KYCYCLRLALT
+11 
-22 HSTMIK
+22 MIK
-28 RLRPLGLLLAFVLA
+28 RLRPLGFLLALA
-42 LSPTPAQA
+42 LVISATPAQA
-50 LDKLA
+50 LEKLA
-55 PGAIAATFQSLSDSK
+55 PSAIPKVFQNLSNSK
-70 FLADPSMILV
+70 FLADPSMIVV
-80 DTKTGEIVFERNST
+80 DAMTGEVIFERNST

-115 DAQKVFNTNIF
+115 DSQKVFNTNIYK
-126 LGTDPGTIVINGEYD
+126 GVDPGTIVINGEYD
-141 PWVSMIQSQAE
+141 PWISMIQSQAQ

-162 GFNTINRYK
+162 GFNTINRYNELAGAEAK
-171 EITGK
+171 
-176 KATRLKILYTGL
+176 RFKILYTGL
-188 FPQDLANYQA
+188 FPQDLANLQA

-219 KSADP
+219 QSAEP
-224 LVLSVSPTLET
+224 LVLSASPTLET
-235 MVKWTILWS
+235 MVKWTLLWS

-255 AAVTSG
+255 AAITSG
-261 QAFNTQGVEN
+261 ETFNTQGVEN
-271 TFHTVLTS
+271 TFHTVLTN

-285 KIEVSDG
+285 KIEVADG

-310 MKIRNEPKYASIY
+310 MKIRNDPKYVSVY
-323 DGLPI
+323 EGLPM
-328 GGVSGTLQNRFLTTA
+328 GGVSGTLQKRFLTTA
-343 PQAVGLVHA
+343 PQAVGLVRG

-411 LVPVPTPVTTV
+411 LLPVTTT

>member
-1 MGNNARTNSY
+1 
-11 KYCYCLRLALT
+11 
-22 HSTMIK
+22 MIK
-28 RLRPLGLLLAFVLA
+28 RLRPLGFLLALA
-42 LSPTPAQA
+42 LVISATPAQA
-50 LDKLA
+50 LEKLA
-55 PGAIAATFQSLSDSK
+55 PSAIPKVFQNLSNSK
-70 FLADPSMILV
+70 FLADPSMIVV
-80 DTKTGEIVFERNST
+80 DAMTGEVIFERNST

-115 DAQKVFNTNIF
+115 DSQKVFNTNIYK
-126 LGTDPGTIVINGEYD
+126 GVDPGTIVINGEYD
-141 PWVSMIQSQAE
+141 PWISMIQSQAQ

-162 GFNTINRYK
+162 GFNTINRYNELAGAEAK
-171 EITGK
+171 Q
-176 KATRLKILYTGL
+176 LKILYTGL
-188 FPQDLANYQA
+188 FPQDLANLQA

-209 EKITPEDALL
+209 EKITPDDALL
-219 KSADP
+219 QSAEP

-235 MVKWTILWS
+235 MVKWTLLWS

-255 AAVTSG
+255 AAITSG
-261 QAFNTQGVEN
+261 ETFNTQGVEN
-271 TFHTVLTS
+271 TFHTVLTN

-285 KIEVSDG
+285 KIEVADG

-310 MKIRNEPKYASIY
+310 MKIRNDPKYVSVY
-323 DGLPI
+323 EGLPI
-328 GGVSGTLQNRFLTTA
+328 GGVSGTLQKRFLTTA
-343 PQAVGLVHA
+343 PQAVGLVRG

-411 LVPVPTPVTTV
+411 LLPVTTT

>member
-1 MGNNARTNSY
+1 
-11 KYCYCLRLALT
+11 
-22 HSTMIK
+22 MIK
-28 RLRPLGLLLAFVLA
+28 RLRPLGILLAVALA
-42 LSPTPAQA
+42 ISFTPAQA
-50 LDKLA
+50 FEKLA
-55 PGAIAATFQSLSDSK
+55 PTSIPKVFQTLSSSK

-80 DTKTGEIVFERNST
+80 DAKSGEVVFERNST
-94 QARKPASVIK
+94 QARKPASVMK
-104 LLSATSVLSYI
+104 LLSATSVLTYL
-115 DAQKVFNTNIF
+115 DAQKVFNTNIYK
-126 LGTDPGTIVINGEYD
+126 GVNPGTIVIQGEYD
-141 PWVSMIQSQAE
+141 PWISLIQSQAK

-162 GFNTINRYK
+162 GFNTINKYR

-176 KATRLKILYTGL
+176 KAKRLKILYTGL
-188 FPQDLANYQA
+188 FPQDLANLQA

-209 EKITPEDALL
+209 ERIKVDDAIVQ
-219 KSADP
+219 SAEP
-224 LVLSVSPTLET
+224 LVQSVSPTLET
-235 MVKWTILWS
+235 MVKWTLTWS

-255 AAVTSG
+255 ASVTSG
-261 QAFNTQGVEN
+261 EAFNDEGIAS
-271 TFHTVLTS
+271 TFHTVLTN

-285 KIEVSDG
+285 KLEVSDG

-304 AIADLL
+304 AIAELL
-310 MKIRNEPKYASIY
+310 IKIRNDSKFASIY

-411 LVPVPTPVTTV
+411 LIPATTT

>member
-1 MGNNARTNSY
+1 MGNNAWTNSC

-22 HSTMIK
+22 NSTMIK
-28 RLRPLGLLLAFVLA
+28 RIRPLGLLLAFVLA

-55 PGAIAATFQSLSDSK
+55 PGAIAATFQTLSDSK